1 MKTIQFMKDI
11 LKLENEL
18 LKKMRRS
25 EKKNVL
31 HRILWSVLKV
41 HSQVW
46 DDFWQLKA
54 L

>member
-25 EKKNVL
+25 EKKMCS
-31 HRILWSVLKV
+31 IEFYG
-41 HSQVW
+41 QY
-46 DDFWQLKA
+46 
-54 L
+54 